1 MSCTTKVLL
10 AFEFF
15 CRAQTNPRRV
25 ALFPGA
31 WNPPTVAHVEI
42 ARAARGWA
50 DELVW
55 VLPRT
60 LPHKQFEG
68 AGFEDR
74 RRMLAQLI
82 EGQGDAGISAA
93 ISHGGLYAEVADEA
107 RAFFGP
113 EPEIALVCGRDA
125 AERIAGWDYGAP
137 GFFDEMLRKYRLLV
151 AARRGEYQPAGR
163 HSDRILRLPM
173 DASWDDVSS
182 SELRRR
188 IARREDWEKL
198 APPQLVET
206 IRHLYAEDTTL

>member
-1 MSCTTKVLL
+1 M
-10 AFEFF
+10 
-15 CRAQTNPRRV
+15 

-31 WNPPTVAHVEI
+31 WNPPTIAHAEI
-42 ARAARGWA
+42 ARAARAWA

-68 AGFEDR
+68 AGFKDR
-74 RRMLAQLI
+74 RRMLERLV
-82 EGQGDAGISAA
+82 EGCGDAGFSAA

-125 AERIAGWDYGAP
+125 AERIAAWDYGTP
-137 GFFDEMLRKYRLLV
+137 GFFDEMLRKYSLLV
-151 AARRGEYQPAGR
+151 AARGSEYQPAAR
-163 HSDRILRLPM
+163 HSDRILKLPM
-173 DASWDDVSS
+173 DASWHEVSS

-206 IRHLYAEDTTL
+206 IRHLYPEEATL